1 MKKRIDH
8 LLNRIRKKDI
18 QATLELGAIKN
29 PEAIA
34 PLMKALGDENEWV
47 RNYVSLALQNM
58 SNPAITELLLYELDN
73 EDQARRLHA
82 LETLHLIGD
91 PACLNGVKN
100 YLSDSNPDIAN
111 KALKLI
117 RKFEKILKVAD
128 DKVR

>member
-73 EDQARRLHA
+73 EDQTRRLHA
-82 LETLHLIGD
+82 LETLQLIGD
-91 PACLNGVKN
+91 PACLYGVKK
-100 YLSDSNPDIAN
+100 YLSDSNPVIAN
-111 KALKLI
+111 KALKLVS
-117 RKFEKILKVAD
+117 KLEKTS
-128 DKVR
+128 

>member
-29 PEAIA
+29 PEAVA

-47 RNYVSLALQNM
+47 RNYISLALQNM

-91 PACLNGVKN
+91 PACLYGIKK
-100 YLSDSNPDIAN
+100 YATDSNPVIAN

-117 RKFEKILKVAD
+117 SKLEKTS
-128 DKVR
+128 